1 MDREARGI
9 GAAVRPA
16 QSLMRPL
23 MQPVIQRLRAVVPV
37 LAAMMLVGCAPMH
50 IGRLID
56 FTPATVT
63 THADFNTI
71 AEYASY
77 AQAAYWPDDEI
88 RQAFPDT
95 VRINTP
101 GENAARYFLEV
112 SPANQT
118 QTISVRG
125 TYTFRDI
132 LHDIEFRLVPDA
144 ASGAAFHSGFETA
157 ARLIYDDIKPH
168 LNPDY
173 RTRLTGHSLGA
184 AVSAILMIYLQ
195 QDGYLVER
203 SINFG
208 QPKFTNTA
216 GADLY
221 SDLPLQRVV
230 DANDVVPML
239 PPQFFLHPSHGAYAH
254 VGEEV
259 ILLDGPYFGQLADHD
274 AERISIDQ
282 FWRDR
287 DFASRADHHMARYR
301 QRIENKQGM
310 AQLVDY
316 RSWRRLSSN

>member
-1 MDREARGI
+1 MDREARGTPV
-9 GAAVRPA
+9 ARCLVPSFPRH
-16 QSLMRPL
+16 LMR
-23 MQPVIQRLRAVVPV
+23 RLRAMVPV

-50 IGRLID
+50 IGRLVD
-56 FTPATVT
+56 FTPTIVT
-63 THADFNTI
+63 NHANFDTI

-77 AQAAYWPDDEI
+77 AQAAYWPDEEI
-88 RQAFPDT
+88 MQAFPDT

-112 SPANQT
+112 SPADQT

-125 TYTFRDI
+125 THTFRDI
-132 LHDIEFRLVPDA
+132 LHDIEFQLVPDFG
-144 ASGAAFHSGFETA
+144 SGVVFHRGFETA
-157 ARLIYDDIKPH
+157 ARLIYEDVKPH
-168 LNPDY
+168 LNPNY

-184 AVSAILMIYLQ
+184 AVSAILLIYLQ

-208 QPKFTNTA
+208 QPKFTNVA
-216 GADLY
+216 GANLY

-239 PPQFFLHPSHGAYAH
+239 PPQFFLHPLHGAYAH

-259 ILLDGPYFGQLADHD
+259 ILLDGPYFGQLNDHD

-287 DFASRADHHMARYR
+287 DFASRADHHMARYLE
-301 QRIENKQGM
+301 RIENKEGQ

-316 RSWRRLSSN
+316 RSWQQLSLN